1 MLLLLLLK
9 RLYLFPWCGRLIS
22 PNVWPQT
29 LCFSSKEVCVSS
41 QQDIN
46 GEIFHLMSTCEFSP
60 FPTAVVCFLRC
71 IRMSTVADPKCCCFH
86 WPINWLPLKSLLV
99 FVLRASAVRKHSSVA
114 FGFLGDEVCG
124 VVFATMVFFVSVVPR
139 KGEVGVEVYGV
150 GGVGMEKVNNNMA
163 GLETDTWAR
172 RVSLCFC
179 YWGGDWPVSVLPSML
194 THLPPHPSPPSL
206 EQLYQHDNSVR
217 AMGVTS
223 PSVSFFPGSHL
234 SRSPYFSLLVTLGIT
249 SALSTSTQTHTHTC
263 TFTRCKKQLFFSAI
277 SPTIPASV
285 TKIPS
290 NCAAGWVGRAASS
303 SVWKAVVSGQCEAVF
318 DFFFFDPPTV
328 FYNVL

>member
-60 FPTAVVCFLRC
+60 FPTAAVCFLRC

-124 VVFATMVFFVSVVPR
+124 VVFATMVFCERSSQKGGGWGGGIWGGWGGHGKSEQQHGRAGNRHMGQKGLIVFLLLGRRLACVSLTFNVDSLAPPPRLLNNCTNMITAWEPWVSHLLLSLFSQAPTYLAALIFLFWLRWESPALCQHPR
-139 KGEVGVEVYGV
+139 KHIHTRAHLHAVKTNYSSQPY
-150 GGVGMEKVNNNMA
+150 
-163 GLETDTWAR
+163 LQL
-172 RVSLCFC
+172 SLHPLLKS
-179 YWGGDWPVSVLPSML
+179 PVTVPQD
-194 THLPPHPSPPSL
+194 
-206 EQLYQHDNSVR
+206 E
-217 AMGVTS
+217 
-223 PSVSFFPGSHL
+223 
-234 SRSPYFSLLVTLGIT
+234 
-249 SALSTSTQTHTHTC
+249 SAELRHC
-263 TFTRCKKQLFFSAI
+263 RFGK
-277 SPTIPASV
+277 P
-285 TKIPS
+285 
-290 NCAAGWVGRAASS
+290 
-303 SVWKAVVSGQCEAVF
+303 
-318 DFFFFDPPTV
+318 
-328 FYNVL
+328 

>member
-60 FPTAVVCFLRC
+60 FPTAAVCFLRC

-124 VVFATMVFFVSVVPR
+124 VVFATMVFCERSSQ
-139 KGEVGVEVYGV
+139 KG
-150 GGVGMEKVNNNMA
+150 GGWGGGIWGGWGGHGKSEQQHGRA
-163 GLETDTWAR
+163 GNRHMGQKGLIVFLLLGR
-172 RVSLCFC
+172 RLACVSLTFNV
-179 YWGGDWPVSVLPSML
+179 DSLA
-194 THLPPHPSPPSL
+194 PPPPSL

-263 TFTRCKKQLFFSAI
+263 TFTRCKNQLFFSAI

-290 NCAAGWVGRAASS
+290 NCAAGWVGRAASL

>member
-194 THLPPHPSPPSL
+194 THLPPPRLLNNCTNMITAWEPW
-206 EQLYQHDNSVR
+206 V
-217 AMGVTS
+217 
-223 PSVSFFPGSHL
+223 SHL
-234 SRSPYFSLLVTLGIT
+234 LLSLFSQAPTYLAALIFLFWLRWESPALCQHPRKHIHTRAHLHAVKTNYSSQPYLQLSLHPLLKSPVTVPQDE
-249 SALSTSTQTHTHTC
+249 SAELRHRR
-263 TFTRCKKQLFFSAI
+263 FGK
-277 SPTIPASV
+277 P
-285 TKIPS
+285 
-290 NCAAGWVGRAASS
+290 
-303 SVWKAVVSGQCEAVF
+303 
-318 DFFFFDPPTV
+318 
-328 FYNVL
+328 